1 MMQTSLFETD
11 LSEPLASRL
20 RPLTLDTY
28 VGQKHLVA
36 QGKILWQLIEHDHIP
51 SMIFWG
57 PPGVGKTTLARVI
70 AHSTKADFVDFSAV
84 TSSIKDIK
92 TVMKRAE
99 EKRRK
104 QEIQKQ
110 KNAAFQDRVTQQ
122 KAKVDAQKGRTGYEQ
137 YRISNESYLIFM
149 RYC

>member
-1 MMQTSLFETD
+1 MQTSLFEND

-99 EKRRK
+99 
-104 QEIQKQ
+104 
-110 KNAAFQDRVTQQ
+110 
-122 KAKVDAQKGRTGYEQ
+122 
-137 YRISNESYLIFM
+137 
-149 RYC
+149 